1 MLGSDGDSVLEI
13 ESSPGYSASEMDLF
27 KLCESSQDDLEERD
41 LTEAGLLKVHEVAA
55 DSGLRRWF
63 IKFSFLE
70 GDGLLCSS
78 CY

>member
-41 LTEAGLLKVHEVAA
+41 LTEAGLLKVHEAA
-55 DSGLRRWF
+55 DLGLGRRF
-63 IKFSFLE
+63 IKCSTLE
-70 GDGLLCSS
+70 GCSVSS